1 MLFFFR
7 SLEFSLKY
15 LCYVFASFNSFFQ
28 GTTALEWRTKNTPC
42 IYISYGFYALRGWQS
57 FLNSV
62 TVVLADQEVPFH
74 RWTELEKIMSKLI
87 TAVCIKFLIP
97 INLLTPFFY

>member
-62 TVVLADQEVPFH
+62 TGLDSNL
-74 RWTELEKIMSKLI
+74 RTK
-87 TAVCIKFLIP
+87 KFLFTGGR
-97 INLLTPFFY
+97 NLRK